1 MRWRDLKNEDCSM
14 ARTLSVIGDRWTLM
28 VLRDCFVGVRR
39 FEQFEAS
46 LGITRHVL
54 ADRLKKLVDEGV
66 LTKVPYGE
74 APVREEYR
82 LTERGFDLYPV
93 MLSIVQWGDRHMADE
108 RGAPIVRRHK
118 TCGHVVEGR
127 MVCSDCGELLDARDL
142 TVEPGPGFTPQP
154 ADKKKNQAR

>member
-1 MRWRDLKNEDCSM
+1 MRWRDLKDEPCSV

-28 VLRDCFVGVRR
+28 VLRDCFMGLKR
-39 FEQFEAS
+39 FEHFEAS

-66 LTKVPYGE
+66 LKKVPYGE

-93 MLSIVQWGDRHMADE
+93 VLSIVQWGDKHMADE
-108 RGAPIVRRHK
+108 RGAPIVRRHEK
-118 TCGHVVEGR
+118 CGNPLEGK
-127 MVCSDCGELLDARDL
+127 MVCAECGDELDARDI
-142 TVEPGPGFTPQP
+142 TAEIGPGFLE
-154 ADKKKNQAR
+154 AKENQAR